1 VNVAFTE
8 LRRRPGR
15 FAPAAIALVL
25 LTMLLL
31 VLTGLLDGLYDGQT
45 GAYRSQP
52 GQLLT
57 LSATANLNLNR
68 STLDPSTIAQVAAVP
83 GVEQVGGIG
92 VTLLPATVPG
102 RTDLAS
108 VALFGYQLGSNRL
121 PDPPTTKGQAY
132 ADRSLERSGVK
143 VGQTLG
149 LGSGEYPVTV
159 VGWVDDTDYS
169 LQGSLWASAETW
181 REATASAR
189 PDAVRAAGSFAA
201 LTVIVS
207 PGSSVP
213 DVAAAIDAAT
223 AGATETV
230 TRARAI
236 SALGGV
242 DQQNATFTAI
252 IGVTFFVTALVVALF
267 FALLTLERS
276 GMFGVFK
283 ALGASSGQI
292 FRGVVSQALVVA
304 VLAFVVGGL
313 LALAASRAVPA
324 EVPLAFSGARAAEVL
339 VGLLA
344 MSAIGAA
351 ISLRRVIRIDPA
363 SAIG

>member
-1 VNVAFTE
+1 MKVAFIE

-25 LTMLLL
+25 LTVLLL

-57 LSATANLNLNR
+57 FSSTSKLNLNR
-68 STLDPSTIAQVAAVP
+68 STLDPVTIAQVAAVP
-83 GVEQVGGIG
+83 GVEQVGGLG
-92 VTLLPATVPG
+92 VTPLSAIVPD
-102 RTDLAS
+102 RTELAS
-108 VALFGYQLGSNRL
+108 VALFGYQLGSARL
-121 PDPPTTKGQAY
+121 PAPPQEKGRAY
-132 ADRSLERSGVK
+132 ADRSLESAGVK
-143 VGQTLG
+143 VGQALG
-149 LGSGEYPVTV
+149 VGPNGYPVTV
-159 VGWVDDTDYS
+159 VGWVEDTDYS
-169 LQGSLWASAETW
+169 LQGSLWASVDTW

-189 PDAVRAAGSFAA
+189 PDAVRAPGSFPA
-201 LTVIVS
+201 LTVVVS
-207 PGSSVP
+207 PGSSVT
-213 DVAAAIDAAT
+213 DVAPAIDSAA

-230 TRARAI
+230 TRSEAI

-252 IGVTFFVTALVVALF
+252 IGVTFFVAALVVALF

-276 GMFGVFK
+276 GTYGVFK
-283 ALGASSGQI
+283 ALGASTGQI
-292 FRGVVSQALVVA
+292 FSGVVAQALVVA
-304 VLAFVVGGL
+304 GAAFVVGGL
-313 LALAASRAVPA
+313 ISLVSKSAIPP
-324 EVPLAFSGARAAEVL
+324 EVPLQFSGARAVEVL

-344 MSAIGAA
+344 MSALGAA
-351 ISLRRVIRIDPA
+351 LSLRRVVRIDPA